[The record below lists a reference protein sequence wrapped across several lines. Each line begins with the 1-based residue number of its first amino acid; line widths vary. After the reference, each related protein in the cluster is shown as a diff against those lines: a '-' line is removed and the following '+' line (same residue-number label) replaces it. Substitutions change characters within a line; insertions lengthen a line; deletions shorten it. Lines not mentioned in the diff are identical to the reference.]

1 MPGIVG
7 IIEEQFCSQSR
18 SELDS
23 MLRCLLHESS
33 YTFGTFFN
41 EPLGLSVG
49 WVAPPGPLAAA
60 MPVWNEAK
68 SICLFFSGEDYQD
81 RKGLQRCPA
90 DIDGS
95 AGENRTYLVHLYEQI
110 GLKFLEEI
118 NGWFSG
124 LIVDL
129 REQKIFLFNDRYGL
143 GRICYHEH
151 KGKLYFSSEAKS
163 LLKVLPDLR
172 SLDLRSLGEVF
183 SCGSVLQ
190 NRTLFSGVSL
200 LPGGSVWSF
209 SKPEGVKKEKYFE
222 PRLWEEQALLSE
234 VEYCEQLK
242 ETWKR
247 VLPRYFL
254 PNESAGL
261 SLTGGVDSRMILA
274 WAPRSPGALPCYTFS
289 GRYRDCNDVKLARR
303 LARLSRQPYQTIPI
317 DGDFLSQFPRLAE
330 KVAYIGEGNLDASGT
345 IDLFVQRV
353 AREIAPIRVTGT
365 NGGELL
371 RRLVMFKPCAS
382 SREMLAPEMR
392 GFITGA
398 ESSYNEELNCHRLS
412 FTAFKQT
419 PWYMNSK
426 FVVERSQMTTR
437 LPFCDNELVRL
448 SYQAP
453 PSLAEASGPALR
465 LIADGSPFLAE
476 IGTDRALHLYS
487 LPGVG
492 RARHLL
498 QEFTFKAEY
507 AYDYGMP
514 AWLAKLD
521 HQFAPLHLE
530 RLFLGRHKFHHF
542 RVYYRDELSSFVK
555 EILLDRRTLERPFLR
570 KEVVEEMARGHT
582 AGYQN
587 HTQEIHKLLTIE
599 LVHATAPRLK
609 LMPHSLRFNHFTL
622 RQKETRHNE
631 AKLRDRIIPSDAK
644 ILVTGAAGFIGSRV
658 VECLLRLGYTN
669 IRCLVR
675 PTSKKDRVEEIGKS
689 AEGFV

>member
-1 MPGIVG
+1 
-7 IIEEQFCSQSR
+7 
-18 SELDS
+18 

-33 YTFGTFFN
+33 YTSGTFFN

-49 WVAPPGPLAAA
+49 WVANPGPLTAA

-90 DIDGS
+90 DIGGS
-95 AGENRTYLVHLYEQI
+95 AGENWTYLVHRYEHI

-124 LIVDL
+124 LIVDW

-163 LLKVLPDLR
+163 LLKVLPHLR
-172 SLDLRSLGEVF
+172 SLDLRSLGEGF

-209 SKPEGVKKEKYFE
+209 SKPEGLQKGKYFE
-222 PRLWEEQALLSE
+222 PRLWEEQSVLSE
-234 VEYCEQLK
+234 VDYYEQLK

-247 VLPRYFL
+247 VLPRYF
-254 PNESAGL
+254 PANESVGL

-303 LARLSRQPYQTIPI
+303 LARLSHQPYQTIPI
-317 DGDFLSQFPRLAE
+317 DGHFLSQFPSLAE

-345 IDLFVQRV
+345 IDLFVQRA
-353 AREIAPIRVTGT
+353 ARKIAPIRVTGT

-371 RRLVMFKPCAS
+371 RRLVMFKPRGLAE
-382 SREMLAPEMR
+382 EMLNPEMNR
-392 GFITGA
+392 SLSEAGTTYA
-398 ESSYNEELNCHRLS
+398 EELNCHQLS

-426 FVVERSQMTTR
+426 FVLERSQITTR
-437 LPFCDNELVRL
+437 LPFCDNELIRL

-453 PSLAEASGPALR
+453 PSLVEANEPALR
-465 LIADGSPFLAE
+465 LIAEGNSALGR
-476 IGTDRALHLYS
+476 IGTDRAIYAQS
-487 LPGVG
+487 VPGIGKV
-492 RARHLL
+492 RHFIE
-498 QEFTFKAEY
+498 EFTFKAEY

-514 AWLAKLD
+514 QWLARLD
-521 HQFAPLHLE
+521 HNLGALHLE
-530 RLFLGRHKFHHF
+530 RMFLGRHKFHHF
-542 RVYYRDELSSFVK
+542 RVYYRDELSQYVR
-555 EILLDRRTLERPFLR
+555 EILLDPRTLNRPFIQKR
-570 KEVVEEMARGHT
+570 VVEQIVRGHT
-582 AGYQN
+582 SGYRN
-587 HTQEIHKLLTIE
+587 HTLEIHRLLTIE
-599 LVHATAPRLK
+599 LVQ
-609 LMPHSLRFNHFTL
+609 
-622 RQKETRHNE
+622 RQLIEQN
-631 AKLRDRIIPSDAK
+631 
-644 ILVTGAAGFIGSRV
+644 
-658 VECLLRLGYTN
+658 
-669 IRCLVR
+669 
-675 PTSKKDRVEEIGKS
+675 
-689 AEGFV
+689 